1 MEEAHNAGFVG
12 GSRSSDPSGLIG
24 RCCGGYRITKL
35 LGEGGMGQVYLGV
48 NEHLGKRAAIKV
60 LLPVHSLRLR
70 AESRFL
76 QEARAAAQIDD
87 PNIVDILDACE
98 FSDGRFYILMPFI
111 EGGSLEELC
120 ERMGPLPLE
129 VAAEILLQ
137 ICGGLDA
144 AHRHG
149 IIHRDIKPQNI
160 LVGPRQQRQHFATI
174 VDFGIAKLLDG
185 SRAGVH
191 TESKALIGT
200 PGYMAPEQARGSRD
214 IDARVDVYAVGT
226 LAYRILTGRT
236 PYLDETLYGLIEKQ
250 ITNAPFP
257 TPRELRP
264 NVPPLWD
271 QAILQALAIDRNRRL
286 SSVREFAELLARGI
300 PRGEQLARALV
311 PQLVSSPVLPP
322 DAAPISGLIGDQT
335 VPMQMPMQT
344 PMPANAPTVSVQ
356 TMSPHPRPARRVM
369 SFALSLATASVL
381 GSAATYAAMGSEA
394 SPVAAS
400 STVNEGATSGAANG
414 VTSGATKA
422 VAKATVATSAESTPS
437 ATVAAAPPIENGKP
451 ATAPDPAA
459 PSQVVAATPA
469 SAKPVPAAPAAK
481 TSTNAPAKASV
492 PSAPAKDPVP
502 SAPVPVPVAAPIRPA
517 AAEAPRKRVET
528 ARTGVI
534 VVSVKGWAEV
544 FIDGERIGYAPL
556 RRELPP
562 GQYQVVLQ
570 KDGQKEQV
578 KVTVYAGKTATITR
592 DL

>member
-1 MEEAHNAGFVG
+1 MEEAHSTGFAGNA
-12 GSRSSDPSGLIG
+12 RSSDPSGLIG

-98 FSDGRFYILMPFI
+98 FADGRFYILMPFI

-257 TPRELRP
+257 APRELRP

-286 SSVREFAELLARGI
+286 SSVREFAELIARGI
-300 PRGEQLARALV
+300 PRGEQMARALV
-311 PQLVSSPVLPP
+311 PQLVTSPALPP
-322 DAAPISGLIGDQT
+322 DAAPVSGMIGDQT
-335 VPMQMPMQT
+335 VPMQMS
-344 PMPANAPTVSVQ
+344 MPASMPAHATPTVSVQ

-400 STVNEGATSGAANG
+400 SSPSEGAEQKTMSAI
-414 VTSGATKA
+414 
-422 VAKATVATSAESTPS
+422 AKAT
-437 ATVAAAPPIENGKP
+437 APPDTRATEKTETLADPPTTAQSVAPSIASTNPAPAAQNSPAGP
-451 ATAPDPAA
+451 ATAPDARAKAPA
-459 PSQVVAATPA
+459 PS
-469 SAKPVPAAPAAK
+469 VPAPAP
-481 TSTNAPAKASV
+481 S
-492 PSAPAKDPVP
+492 PSQPVL
-502 SAPVPVPVAAPIRPA
+502 AV
-517 AAEAPRKRVET
+517 APRKRVET
-528 ARTGVI
+528 ARTGVM
-534 VVSVKGWAEV
+534 VVRVKSWAEV
-544 FIDGERIGYAPL
+544 FLDGEPIGFAPV
-556 RRELPP
+556 RKELPP
-562 GQYQVVLQ
+562 GQYLLVLQ
-570 KDGQKEQV
+570 KDAQKETV
-578 KVTVYAGKTATITR
+578 KVTISAGKTATIAR
-592 DL
+592 EL

>member
-1 MEEAHNAGFVG
+1 
-12 GSRSSDPSGLIG
+12 
-24 RCCGGYRITKL
+24 
-35 LGEGGMGQVYLGV
+35 MGQVYLGV

-60 LLPVHSLRLR
+60 LLPVHSPRVR

-185 SRAGVH
+185 TRAGVH

-226 LAYRILTGRT
+226 LAYRVLTGRT

-257 TPRELRP
+257 APRELRP

-286 SSVREFAELLARGI
+286 SSVREFAEMLARGI

-311 PQLVSSPVLPP
+311 PQLVTSLALPP
-322 DAAPISGLIGDQT
+322 GAAPISGLFGDQT
-335 VPMQMPMQT
+335 MPMLTSAST
-344 PMPANAPTVSVQ
+344 PAHATPTMSVQ

-400 STVNEGATSGAANG
+400 SAVNESAVAKTLPSPGAQAIESPSARATTKMETPASAPVSAASPAAAP
-414 VTSGATKA
+414 TATA
-422 VAKATVATSAESTPS
+422 VAKASRAPSAGSTPVV
-437 ATVAAAPPIENGKP
+437 TAPPAGDAKATTP
-451 ATAPDPAA
+451 TAPPSPSQPVTAA
-459 PSQVVAATPA
+459 PSPA
-469 SAKPVPAAPAAK
+469 PTKP
-481 TSTNAPAKASV
+481 
-492 PSAPAKDPVP
+492 
-502 SAPVPVPVAAPIRPA
+502 APV
-517 AAEAPRKRVET
+517 APRKRVET
-528 ARTGVI
+528 ARTGVM
-534 VVSVKGWAEV
+534 VVRVKNWAEV
-544 FIDGERIGYAPL
+544 FLDGESIGFAPV
-556 RRELPP
+556 RKELPP
-562 GQYQVVLQ
+562 GQYLLVLQ
-570 KDGQKEQV
+570 KDEQKETV
-578 KVTVYAGKTATITR
+578 KVTVYAGKTATIAR